1 VKLKLTLVWSLVAA
15 SLPAAA
21 YAAPAGLSIKQDM
34 PLRFG
39 NFVVFDRGGRTVSA
53 TGSVIDDNVFPVGR
67 GGTGPA
73 QFTVTYDRGSD
84 DTREI
89 SISYVIQLGAISQFG
104 KGGLSGTLSNFEID
118 VAGYG
123 QLGTGRAVVQTIANC
138 SSRICMATF
147 HVGARLDL
155 TRAGGSTA
163 LTIPL
168 PISATLVSVQS
179 L

>member
-1 VKLKLTLVWSLVAA
+1 MNLKRSLVCSLLAA

-21 YAAPAGLSIKQDM
+21 HGAPAGLTINQDM

-39 NFVVFDRGGRTVSA
+39 NFVLFDRGARTVSA
-53 TGSVIDDNVFPVGR
+53 TGSVTNDNVYPIGSSS
-67 GGTGPA
+67 TGPA
-73 QFTVTYDRGSD
+73 QFTVTFDRGSD

-104 KGGLSGTLSNFEID
+104 HGGLSGTLSNFDID
-118 VAGYG
+118 VPGSG

-138 SSRICMATF
+138 SSRICMSTF
-147 HVGARLDL
+147 HVGARIELM
-155 TRAGGSTA
+155 RAGGSSA